1 MSIQYDFYTTVLLF
15 DGRGRKTT
23 CSKTMICGWMSFQY
37 NSALAVLKLSVYR
50 ILFKSSWNFINVVAQ
65 QISQQVIYQT
75 IHTNHYIH
83 INYVKYSFMQG

>member
-1 MSIQYDFYTTVLLF
+1 MISILQCCCLTAVAE
-15 DGRGRKTT
+15 KPPVPE
-23 CSKTMICGWMSFQY
+23 TMICGWMSFQY

-50 ILFKSSWNFINVVAQ
+50 ILFKSSWNYINVVAQ